1 MLGAEFRV
9 YSLATIARGAWA
21 GGCGVSVGASGG
33 TELVRRALGDSLLSP
48 VLEGR
53 GLPVISRQALHSST
67 GSYSGKCRLNFKAVA
82 TR

>member
-9 YSLATIARGAWA
+9 YSLATIARAARA

-53 GLPVISRQALHSST
+53 GLPVISRQALHRVL
-67 GSYSGKCRLNFKAVA
+67 YSGKCRLKP
-82 TR
+82 